1 MNKISLSFVALAIA
15 LASSYAYANGDNSFG
30 EWQNLSGD
38 NDLSNW
44 LKTGGD
50 ATYEARDNMIVGT
63 TGPGPNTF
71 LYTNRIFSDFELE
84 YEFNVDPTLNSGVQ
98 IRSHIKPLDNG
109 STAVWGYQIEIDPS
123 ERAWTAGI
131 YEEKG
136 RKWLNDLTE
145 NPAAQQAFR
154 QNEWN
159 HVRILAVG
167 DHLQT
172 WLNGVPAADLA
183 DGRLQAGFIALQ
195 VHSIKDDVTR
205 HISWRNIR
213 IRELVK

>member
-1 MNKISLSFVALAIA
+1 MNNISLSLVAAAIS
-15 LASSYAYANGDNSFG
+15 LTGSYGYAHGDNAFG
-30 EWQNLSGD
+30 DWQDLFNG

-50 ATYEARDNMIVGT
+50 ATYEAKDNMIVGT
-63 TGPGPNTF
+63 TGPGSNTF

-98 IRSHIKPLDNG
+98 IRSHIKPVEDG
-109 STAVWGYQIEIDPS
+109 PDRVWGYQIEIDPS

-131 YEEKG
+131 YEEQG
-136 RKWLNDLTE
+136 RKWLNDLTG
-145 NPAAQQAFR
+145 NPKAQKAFR

-159 HVRILAVG
+159 HVRVLAVG

-172 WLNGVPAADLA
+172 WLNGVPAADLI
-183 DGRLQAGFIALQ
+183 DDRTPAGFIALQ
-195 VHSIKDDVTR
+195 VHRIKDDVTR

-213 IRELVK
+213 IRELEK